1 MRECSAR
8 RKSTAMLTILFATTV
23 SSPGSTS
30 AKPPRATG
38 MRAEIQIG
46 LCAPADQIVQAL
58 ALRPRGAPIKVW
70 LFDDPALTLYQ

>member
-1 MRECSAR
+1 
-8 RKSTAMLTILFATTV
+8 
-23 SSPGSTS
+23 
-30 AKPPRATG
+30 